1 MIKWENVVMKVFE
14 NRKQNK
20 QLGLTYAV
28 FLMNGML
35 ALSIGSLLPFVR
47 DTRGLDYGFCGL
59 IVSLHSVGN
68 LFSSFFAGTLPLVI
82 GKKEDAYCLTFE
94 DFVWKRKSGT
104 GCGLSHDRTG
114 QGSGK

>member
-1 MIKWENVVMKVFE
+1 MKVFE

-47 DTRGLDYGFCGL
+47 
-59 IVSLHSVGN
+59 
-68 LFSSFFAGTLPLVI
+68 
-82 GKKEDAYCLTFE
+82 
-94 DFVWKRKSGT
+94 
-104 GCGLSHDRTG
+104 G
-114 QGSGK
+114 QAWFYLMKNQK